1 MGAHPPGQKAPAR
14 GGRPGAEPPGP
25 PLPPGVPRRAPR
37 PPAPARPPRRR
48 PPRRRCPPTGA
59 GRPTRAS
66 RATIGRRSATAQLVS
81 GSIGAQDAAPLFVWF
96 PQPSPRT
103 SFVAVQRFW
112 FVVLM
117 AGLGAR
123 PGATQARAS
132 FGVGAGTVR
141 YSGGTSFSSATFS
154 PAAGFAS
161 LNLAADV
168 SGSFASLPGGVW
180 SGQGRGDLWV
190 ASGAVFH
197 EWRLGLEG
205 VLAGTSRTDGAW
217 TAAAQGN
224 VELLWSQPQWAGAL
238 APGPA
243 GAWTVKKTPSR
254 RRGFREPP
262 WGGPAAPALRLSIN
276 PPPSSAAGS
285 TAA

>member
-1 MGAHPPGQKAPAR
+1 MTAAGTPRPPLPRRVPRRLPRRTAPAR
-14 GGRPGAEPPGP
+14 
-25 PLPPGVPRRAPR
+25 LHRRS
-37 PPAPARPPRRR
+37 

-161 LNLAADV
+161 LHLAADV
-168 SGSFASLPGGVW
+168 SGSFASLPGRVW
-180 SGQGRGDLWV
+180 SGRGH
-190 ASGAVFH
+190 GAAV
-197 EWRLGLEG
+197 R
-205 VLAGTSRTDGAW
+205 VVRPD
-217 TAAAQGN
+217 
-224 VELLWSQPQWAGAL
+224 
-238 APGPA
+238 
-243 GAWTVKKTPSR
+243 R
-254 RRGFREPP
+254 RRHRVRSAVRDADHRPRA
-262 WGGPAAPALRLSIN
+262 GGGQLPARPVPRAAPRGVRDPGRAATHVT
-276 PPPSSAAGS
+276 PPAPRRSERGEVVAARSSAPRR
-285 TAA
+285 

>member
-1 MGAHPPGQKAPAR
+1 
-14 GGRPGAEPPGP
+14 
-25 PLPPGVPRRAPR
+25 
-37 PPAPARPPRRR
+37 
-48 PPRRRCPPTGA
+48 
-59 GRPTRAS
+59 
-66 RATIGRRSATAQLVS
+66 VS

-103 SFVAVQRFW
+103 SFLAVQRFW

-205 VLAGTSRTDGAW
+205 VLAGTSRTGGAW
-217 TAAAQGN
+217 T
-224 VELLWSQPQWAGAL
+224 P
-238 APGPA
+238 APPA
-243 GAWTVKKTPSR
+243 RSFSCSR
-254 RRGFREPP
+254 RRP
-262 WGGPAAPALRLSIN
+262 S
-276 PPPSSAAGS
+276 PSSWRGAATCATRTKGCPARGS
-285 TAA
+285 